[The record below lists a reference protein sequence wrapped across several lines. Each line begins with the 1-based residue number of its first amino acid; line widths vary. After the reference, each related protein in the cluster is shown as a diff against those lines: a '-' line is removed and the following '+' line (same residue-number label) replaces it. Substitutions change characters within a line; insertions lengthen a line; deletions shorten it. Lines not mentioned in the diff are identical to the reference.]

1 MKTAIIDAIC
11 TPRGKG
17 KAGGALDGIRAA
29 DLLADLCRALSERQP
44 GIEHHLDDTLFGCV
58 TQVGDQGSNIGKV
71 ALMRAGWPA
80 TVPGATI
87 NRFCAS
93 GLSAV
98 NIMAAQAEV
107 ADGITLGGGVEMMSR
122 TPMFG
127 DNGVM
132 FSDKDVAKSVG
143 AVHPGLGADLVA
155 TQHGISRADCD
166 DYAALSQNRAEAA
179 RAEGKYRSI
188 IPVRDAAGKIVLEH
202 DETIR
207 TGVTAKTLA
216 ALEPAFA
223 KLGAGGGDARLLAIF
238 PELSTIHH
246 IHHAGNAPAMADGAS
261 LVLLATPQ
269 AAARRGLQ
277 PRGHIIGT
285 AEANVAITQTGAVDA
300 TRKALARAGLTPAD
314 IDLWE
319 VRDSF
324 AAVTLHYVR
333 ALGIDLENFNVNGS
347 SIALGHPM
355 GATGAMLVGT
365 LLDELE
371 ARNLRYGVVA
381 IAGAAGVATA
391 TVIERQQKQ

>member
-1 MKTAIIDAIC
+1 LTSNVIPSNCSENVFSRPVPSDRKLMKTAIIDAIR

-132 FSDKDVAKSVG
+132 
-143 AVHPGLGADLVA
+143 
-155 TQHGISRADCD
+155 R
-166 DYAALSQNRAEAA
+166 
-179 RAEGKYRSI
+179 
-188 IPVRDAAGKIVLEH
+188 
-202 DETIR
+202 
-207 TGVTAKTLA
+207 
-216 ALEPAFA
+216 
-223 KLGAGGGDARLLAIF
+223 
-238 PELSTIHH
+238 
-246 IHHAGNAPAMADGAS
+246 
-261 LVLLATPQ
+261 
-269 AAARRGLQ
+269 
-277 PRGHIIGT
+277 
-285 AEANVAITQTGAVDA
+285 
-300 TRKALARAGLTPAD
+300 
-314 IDLWE
+314 
-319 VRDSF
+319 
-324 AAVTLHYVR
+324 
-333 ALGIDLENFNVNGS
+333 GS
-347 SIALGHPM
+347 SGSGRRSCGNP
-355 GATGAMLVGT
+355 TR
-365 LLDELE
+365 DKP
-371 ARNLRYGVVA
+371 R
-381 IAGAAGVATA
+381 
-391 TVIERQQKQ
+391 